1 MQDLDRVTLRPET
14 STMRRIFYVSGSVVV
29 GDRVCKAVLR
39 YARALSKQTLSDVV
53 SIPFVNESG
62 QKAYAHLLIG
72 PASQLFSIPVE
83 GVSDESEDKEVL
95 KDLERRTKAL
105 QPDRP
110 TWDQE
115 MTDAPRLADYLDL
128 PDDDENV

>member
-1 MQDLDRVTLRPET
+1 
-14 STMRRIFYVSGSVVV
+14 MRRIYYVSGSVVV
-29 GDRVCKAVLR
+29 GDRTCKAVLR

-53 SIPFVNESG
+53 SIPFVSESG

-72 PASQLFSIPVE
+72 PASQLFSTPVE
-83 GVSDESEDKEVL
+83 GTPDESEDKDVL
-95 KDLERRTKAL
+95 KELERKTKAL

-115 MTDAPRLADYLDL
+115 MTDVPSLEDYLGI
-128 PDDDENV
+128 PDGMGKTV